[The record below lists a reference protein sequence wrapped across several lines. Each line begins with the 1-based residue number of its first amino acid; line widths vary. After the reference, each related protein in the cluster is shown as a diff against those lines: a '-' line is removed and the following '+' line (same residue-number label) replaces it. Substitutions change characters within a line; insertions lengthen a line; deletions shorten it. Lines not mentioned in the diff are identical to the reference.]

1 MEDYQIKPVDSGD
14 PRIIQIQ
21 SSDRADVDTQVATA
35 KQYPRDVTRCVNNA
49 VAMASMDVDTA
60 QMMGY
65 ALPRGGKPI
74 TGPSVHL
81 AKLIVS
87 CWGNI
92 RAGAKVVDI
101 TDKHVV
107 AMGVCWDMENNVSMQ
122 YEVRRSIRTKTGGR
136 FSDDMITVVGN
147 AANAIA
153 LRNAVFAVI
162 PKNIVDKVYRAAQQT
177 ITGDLTD
184 ETKLIKRRS
193 ACLTHF
199 HDEYGITEDEVLK
212 LAGKHTVNQ
221 IKADEI
227 ALLLGIAS
235 SLRDGDTTI
244 DELMKPIRG
253 EKHEKNTEVK
263 KPAEK
268 LFDEAEEVL
277 ETTPKHSKNGQ

>member
-49 VAMASMDVDTA
+49 VTMASMDVDTA